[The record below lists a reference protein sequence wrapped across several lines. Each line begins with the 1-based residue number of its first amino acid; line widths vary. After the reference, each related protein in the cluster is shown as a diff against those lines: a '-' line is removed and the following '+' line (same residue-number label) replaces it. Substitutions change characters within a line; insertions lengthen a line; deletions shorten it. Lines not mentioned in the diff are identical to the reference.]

1 MKRPRQ
7 YDIFKLSKD
16 VNPAVREGMTGV
28 ILEVLSRNSFEV
40 EFVKSDG
47 TNVEYLGEATFTIDL
62 SLIDNTSLNS
72 PEIIVQVVDIYSF
85 NNEMIAFLQ
94 SRVSKFPKGT
104 MLEDD
109 FGNQWRV
116 KQYVWTTGS
125 IDHYSKI
132 EMHESQGVFQ
142 YLLQGVEHGKA
153 PTKGSKLKL
162 VRSNE

>member
-1 MKRPRQ
+1 MKRPKQ

-28 ILEVLSRNSFEV
+28 ILEVWSRNSFEV

-62 SLIDNTSLNS
+62 SFMDNTSLNS
-72 PEIIVQVVDIYSF
+72 PEIIVQVVDTYSF

-94 SRVSKFPKGT
+94 SQVSKFPKGT
-104 MLEDD
+104 LLEDD
-109 FGNQWRV
+109 FGNRWRV
-116 KQYVWTTGS
+116 KQYVRTMGS
-125 IDHYSKI
+125 IDHHSKI
-132 EMHESQGVFQ
+132 EMQESQGVFQ
-142 YLLQGVEHGKA
+142 YLLQGVEHSKA
-153 PTKGSKLKL
+153 PIKGSKIKL